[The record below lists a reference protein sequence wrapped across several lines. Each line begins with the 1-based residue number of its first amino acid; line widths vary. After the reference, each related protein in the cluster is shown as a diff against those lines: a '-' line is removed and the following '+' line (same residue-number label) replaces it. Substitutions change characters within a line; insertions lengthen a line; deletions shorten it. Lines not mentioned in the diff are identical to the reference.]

1 MYQDLILKQKI
12 LKIKSKTLG
21 DNKVNMQMVE
31 KNLEMALSLFQ
42 NM

>member
-1 MYQDLILKQKI
+1 MIILKQKI
-12 LKIKSKTLG
+12 LKINSKALG

-31 KNLEMALSLFQ
+31 KEFRNGVVPFQ

>member
-1 MYQDLILKQKI
+1 MYQDLILKQNKNKI
-12 LKIKSKTLG
+12 QDIR